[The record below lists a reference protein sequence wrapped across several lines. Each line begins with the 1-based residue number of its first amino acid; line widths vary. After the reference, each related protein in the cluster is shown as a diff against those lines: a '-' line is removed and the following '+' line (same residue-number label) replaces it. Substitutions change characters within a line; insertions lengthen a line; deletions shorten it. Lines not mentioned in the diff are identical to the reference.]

1 MGIGLKKKQ
10 QQTVYFIKGKV
21 QYILQTSGEG
31 KKQLWGQVIIVSAS
45 DWSGTSSFITQ
56 IQLLETLDRPRMA
69 PGEVTTVH
77 AQVLMTG
84 HV

>member
-1 MGIGLKKKQ
+1 M
-10 QQTVYFIKGKV
+10 
-21 QYILQTSGEG
+21 
-31 KKQLWGQVIIVSAS
+31 SAS

-56 IQLLETLDRPRMA
+56 IQLLETLGRPRMA